1 MKTIQI
7 SDLTLRLNA
16 ARENDVSGFREK
28 VESIKE
34 LDRLCVDVIETTCR
48 AAQKSDALLL
58 RTAAPLLKHS
68 ILSVACD
75 ELTEESIDAAWN
87 AVKTAARPRLLLS
100 VPTSSVQME
109 YLCSCKPKVL
119 LQKIPTLVAHAV
131 SLCSDVE
138 FAAVDAT
145 RSEPEFL
152 RQAVQAAIDAGATT
166 VTVCDTAGI
175 LLPEEFSAF
184 LIELYKAIPA
194 LQNVCLGAEC
204 SNKMHMGAACMI
216 AAANAGASLL
226 KTAVVSSELPSAAAF
241 SDILKLRGD

>member
-109 YLCSCKPKVL
+109 YLCSCKPKVFFPDRL
-119 LQKIPTLVAHAV
+119 RMPGFVPTNTQTDSFRPAGKVFTADVFYLV
-131 SLCSDVE
+131 
-138 FAAVDAT
+138 
-145 RSEPEFL
+145 FL
-152 RQAVQAAIDAGATT
+152 
-166 VTVCDTAGI
+166 
-175 LLPEEFSAF
+175 S
-184 LIELYKAIPA
+184 YKQ
-194 LQNVCLGAEC
+194 L
-204 SNKMHMGAACMI
+204 S
-216 AAANAGASLL
+216 
-226 KTAVVSSELPSAAAF
+226 T
-241 SDILKLRGD
+241 